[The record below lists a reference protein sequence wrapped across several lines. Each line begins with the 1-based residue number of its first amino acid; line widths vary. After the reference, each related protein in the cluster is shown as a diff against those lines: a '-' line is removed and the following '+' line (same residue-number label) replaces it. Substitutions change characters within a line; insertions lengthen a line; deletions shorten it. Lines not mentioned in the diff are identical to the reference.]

1 MSKPEIKVTEKM
13 YDTLLRPVITE
24 KAMKSSENG
33 QVTFHIPLTATKTE
47 VKAAVEALFGVKVK
61 SVNTVRVGGKT
72 KRFRGQI
79 GKRSDFKKAIV
90 TLAEGQNIDFTT
102 GV

>member
-13 YDTLLRPVITE
+13 YDTLLHPIITE
-24 KAMKSSENG
+24 KAMKCSENG
-33 QVTFHIPLTATKTE
+33 QVTFRVPLAATKTE

-61 SVNTVRVGGKT
+61 SVNTIRVEGKE
-72 KRFRGQI
+72 KRFRGRV
-79 GKRSDFKKAIV
+79 GVRSDFKKAIV
-90 TLAEGQNIDFTT
+90 TLAEGQNIDLTT

>member
-24 KAMKSSENG
+24 KAMKCSENG
-33 QVTFHIPLTATKTE
+33 QVTFRVPLTATKTD

-61 SVNTVRVGGKT
+61 SVNTVRTCGKT
-72 KRFRGQI
+72 KRFRGTI